1 MFKKFAV
8 IALVTASIG
17 VAHAHG
23 DYQQPQVGFYVTP
36 YAVSVTYGNPYFQT
50 ARPYYDD
57 RYREYRHH
65 HDEHRGYGYYE
76 RQHRERW

>member
-23 DYQQPQVGFYVTP
+23 DYQQPQVGFYVSP
-36 YAVSVTYGNPYFQT
+36 YAVTVTYGNPYYQNT
-50 ARPYYDD
+50 RPYYGE
-57 RYREYRHH
+57 RYREHRHNRQEYRGH
-65 HDEHRGYGYYE
+65 GYYE
-76 RQHRERW
+76 PQRRERM